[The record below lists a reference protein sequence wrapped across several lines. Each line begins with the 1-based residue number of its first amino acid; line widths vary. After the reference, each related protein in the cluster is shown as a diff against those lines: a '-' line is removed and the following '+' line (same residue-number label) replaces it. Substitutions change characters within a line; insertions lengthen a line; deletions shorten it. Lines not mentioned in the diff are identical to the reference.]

1 MSLEQND
8 EKACFL
14 RIDTASWKLK
24 VDWKILEWA
33 WSKMGVV
40 TPILGLV
47 TLKSACMSRMNWP
60 VWVWPLWC

>member
-33 WSKMGVV
+33 RSKMGHV
-40 TPILGLV
+40 TV
-47 TLKSACMSRMNWP
+47 KSACMSRMNWP